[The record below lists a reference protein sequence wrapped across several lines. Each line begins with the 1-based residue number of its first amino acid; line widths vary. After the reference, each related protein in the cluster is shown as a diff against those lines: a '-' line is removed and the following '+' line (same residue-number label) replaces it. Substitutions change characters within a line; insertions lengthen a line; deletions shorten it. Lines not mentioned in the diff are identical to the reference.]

1 MLDTS
6 RHKIRKSVIRSRS
19 EQQTEF
25 QRHDYKGKGTN
36 REMVRDLSQSL
47 LQRAGGPTMPQVRP
61 RGQSLNAQ
69 AFFHPVPYTY
79 VSRTNGVYTRRK

>member
-25 QRHDYKGKGTN
+25 QRHDYKGKGTDH
-36 REMVRDLSQSL
+36 EMVRDLSQSL
-47 LQRAGGPTMPQVRP
+47 LQWAGGPTMPQVRL
-61 RGQSLNAQ
+61 RDQSLNAQ
-69 AFFHPVPYTY
+69 AFFHPVPFPY
-79 VSRTNGVYTRRK
+79 VSRTNRVCTQRK